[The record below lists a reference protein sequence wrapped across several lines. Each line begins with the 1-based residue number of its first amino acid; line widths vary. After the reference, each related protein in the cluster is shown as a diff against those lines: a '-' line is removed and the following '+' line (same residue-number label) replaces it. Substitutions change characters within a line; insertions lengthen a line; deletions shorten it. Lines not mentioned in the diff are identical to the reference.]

1 MRIISSIATALVCVV
16 LTSPMQAQ
24 VTDVIRGRVTGPDSL
39 PLQGVNVRATSYQ
52 GAVAKTTT
60 TDKSGRFTIVFI
72 NGEGDYWLDF
82 IKLGFAPRRFE
93 IKKIGDEEVMI
104 ADTRMSSTIATLD
117 AVNVEAQR
125 SRALPNRN
133 AAGVDVGGGERSLT
147 NSGLAPDQAGNL
159 AAMAAMVA
167 GIQLVPGLDGAS
179 DVYSML
185 GLSGD
190 QNNTTFNGLG
200 SAVSAL
206 PPDILATTSIAP

>member
-1 MRIISSIATALVCVV
+1 
-16 LTSPMQAQ
+16 
-24 VTDVIRGRVTGPDSL
+24 
-39 PLQGVNVRATSYQ
+39 
-52 GAVAKTTT
+52 
-60 TDKSGRFTIVFI
+60 
-72 NGEGDYWLDF
+72 
-82 IKLGFAPRRFE
+82 
-93 IKKIGDEEVMI
+93 
-104 ADTRMSSTIATLD
+104 IATLD

-147 NSGLAPDQAGNL
+147 NSGLAPDQAGTL

-200 SAVSAL
+200 SGGRGSR
-206 PPDILATTSIAP
+206 PSITGHT